1 VSHQLERIVEFAD
14 DALLLADGSVART
27 GRPEDCVQA
36 YIDSDHPMTAEA
48 ATSPFT
54 IEGLSLADDGPVRAG
69 AEVGVT
75 IEARATVWARPIRH
89 RSAYGSGPFPKSRVV
104 FATNSW
110 ACGIDLRVG
119 QFHAGRRTSHERRS
133 RLYRIQAVVWRRP
146 EGSEWLRSDSRL
158 IRIEAGQPPGYGPAW
173 LDPRLALRVD

>member
-36 YIDSDHPMTAEA
+36 YIDGDHPMTAEA

-54 IEGLSLADDGPVRAG
+54 IEGLSLAGDGPVRAG

-75 IEARATVWARPIRH
+75 IEARATGLGAPDTASV
-89 RSAYGSGPFPKSRVV
+89 G
-104 FATNSW
+104 
-110 ACGIDLRVG
+110 LRVRAVPEEPCSVRDQLLG
-119 QFHAGRRTSHERRS
+119 LWHRPARRAVS
-133 RLYRIQAVVWRRP
+133 RWAP
-146 EGSEWLRSDSRL
+146 NF
-158 IRIEAGQPPGYGPAW
+158 A
-173 LDPRLALRVD
+173 